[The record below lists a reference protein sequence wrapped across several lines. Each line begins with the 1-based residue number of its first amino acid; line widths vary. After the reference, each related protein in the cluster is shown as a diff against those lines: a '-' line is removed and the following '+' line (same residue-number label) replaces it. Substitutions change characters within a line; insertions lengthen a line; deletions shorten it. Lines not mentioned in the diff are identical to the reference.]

1 MTTTINKT
9 DGTVLT
15 NIADGAIDVSTT
27 ELSLIGKLYRNYGE
41 LVNENFVKLLEN
53 FSNSSSPTAPVVGQL
68 WYNTTDKKINV
79 YRSTGFTAIGVL
91 NSAASE
97 PTSPSLGDLWWD
109 TVDQQ
114 LKIYNGSSWTS
125 IAPGYTASQGKS
137 GAVVE
142 TIRDTLNST
151 HVVTKVYQGGAVIA
165 TFSDDDE
172 YFPSDSI
179 NGFTSVKKG
188 ITLSS
193 DSGIKL
199 HGTAT
204 VAETISGGLTGS
216 QFVRSDTS
224 STITGTVT
232 MTSSSPLVLGPNGDL
247 TITVTGS
254 TVNLNKTNAGNI
266 DILNNSSAVIARF
279 AQNQQILTTDG
290 SAAAPTYSFISDTD
304 TGIYLDSDG
313 ILGLSAAGSANIK
326 ISASGIALDAT
337 TTSESIVPAAD
348 SIYDLGTASTKYSN
362 VYADTLNGTAVEAL
376 YADLAEKYTT
386 ETIYPVGTIMSV
398 CVHEDHETCPCSV
411 NTIPVGVVSAE
422 PAYLMNSA
430 SDGQALAL
438 KGRVPVRVQGV
449 VKKGQGIYAWTN
461 GVGSVNVNAHLV
473 GVALESNDSPDEKL
487 VECVLKV

>member
-68 WYNTTDKKINV
+68 WYNSTDKKINV
-79 YRSTGFTAIGVL
+79 YRSTGFATLGIL
-91 NSAASE
+91 NSRSSE

-114 LKIYNGSSWTS
+114 LKLYNSSSWTV
-125 IAPGYTASQGKS
+125 IAPGYTQSQGKS

-142 TIRDTLNST
+142 SIRDTLNAT
-151 HVVTKVYQGGAVIA
+151 HVVTKIYQGGAVIA

-193 DSGIKL
+193 ESGIKL

-204 VAETISGGLTGS
+204 VAETISGGLTGT
-216 QFVRSDTS
+216 QFVRNDAN

-232 MTSSSPLVLGPNGDL
+232 ITNSSPLILGPAGDL
-247 TITVTGS
+247 TVTVSGS
-254 TVNLNKTNAGNI
+254 TVNVTKTNTGNI
-266 DILNNSSAVIARF
+266 DFLNNTSAVIARF
-279 AQNQQILTTDG
+279 AQNQQFLVSNG
-290 SAAAPTYSFISDTD
+290 SAAAPTYSFISDID
-304 TGIYLDSDG
+304 TGVYLDSNG
-313 ILGLSAAGSANIK
+313 VLGLSAAGAANVK

-337 TTSESIVPAAD
+337 TTSENIVPAAD
-348 SIYDLGTASTKYSN
+348 SIYNLGTVSSKYSN

-386 ETIYPVGTIMSV
+386 EQIHPIGTIMSV
-398 CVHEDHETCPCSV
+398 CDHKEHETCPCSV

-422 PAYLMNSA
+422 PAYLMNA
-430 SDGQALAL
+430 GADGQALAL
-438 KGRVPVRVQGV
+438 KGRVPVRVLGA
-449 VKKGQGIYAWTN
+449 VKKGQGIYAWNN

-473 GVALESNDSPDEKL
+473 GVALESNNSTDEKL